1 MMIEK
6 RKHVR
11 IDMINPSEVR
21 MYNDNILVNEGNGK
35 TLNISRGGVLLETP
49 FPIEKGQNLALV
61 ITLEKE
67 FVYISGNVVHTS
79 RENDHCHKTGVA
91 FVSIDDTGLT
101 ILDKYIKLFLKDQSK
116 KGG

>member
-1 MMIEK
+1 MIEK

-21 MYNDNILVNEGNGK
+21 IYNNDVLVKEGQGK

-49 FPIEKGQNLALV
+49 FPIEKGQKLALV

-67 FVYISGNVVHTS
+67 FVYISGRVAHTRSENEQLIGGS
-79 RENDHCHKTGVA
+79 RNQNDA
-91 FVSIDDTGLT
+91 LT
-101 ILDKYIKLFLKDQSK
+101 I
-116 KGG
+116 GRPGR

>member
-1 MMIEK
+1 MLEK

-21 MYNDNILVNEGNGK
+21 MYDDDVLVKEGNGR

-67 FVYISGNVVHTS
+67 FVYISGSVVHT
-79 RENDHCHKTGVA
+79 RCENEHCHKTGVA
-91 FVSIDDTGLT
+91 FASIDDRGL
-101 ILDKYIKLFLKDQSK
+101 ILLDKYIKLFMRDQLKT
-116 KGG
+116 GV